1 MAFIKNT
8 NDRGK
13 SFVIF
18 LFFLAIIIGA
28 GYLVYTNQDF
38 QRSHRKEISK
48 INFYLRDYKKQYKKF
63 RKTLDEKIAAW
74 KKSHPKETKK
84 TPPPPKI
91 ETRTFD
97 DLIYPPEDLQKEL
110 PPEMIRH
117 QPDEFTFCSFNADFL
132 LNNKLSDKETV
143 HLANI
148 LRFCDLTSIT
158 GLSNLEFLDQ
168 ITTLLKILRYDAVF
182 ESSAAVNP
190 KEKAFIYLYRNDKVK
205 SLNAGK
211 LFTAENSFSSPPYCK
226 SFKIDTFDFTIASF
240 YSPLENLRLTPVLP
254 LKNLYETLSHENPG
268 IKDIMIFGNFLF
280 NSQELRWDSS
290 SLLPTFAQAANL
302 NKNESELIGN
312 FWFKK
317 NDLVEYNGKSGILN
331 IDENQFPSK
340 QKSYL
345 AGDKPIWAQ
354 FKIMPDDD

>member
-1 MAFIKNT
+1 MAFLKNI
-8 NDRGK
+8 NNHGK

-18 LFFLAIIIGA
+18 IFFLAIIIGA

-38 QRSHRKEISK
+38 QRSHRKEIAK
-48 INFYLRDYKKQYKKF
+48 VNFYLRDYKKQYKKF
-63 RKTLDEKIAAW
+63 RETLGEKIAAW
-74 KKSHPKETKK
+74 EKSHPKETKK

-97 DLIYPPEDLQKEL
+97 DLIYPPEDLQKDL
-110 PPEMIRH
+110 PAEMIRH
-117 QPDEFTFCSFNADFL
+117 QPDEVTFCSFNADFL
-132 LNNKLSDKETV
+132 LNNTLSDKETV

-158 GLSNLEFLDQ
+158 GLSNPEFLGQ

-182 ESSAAVNP
+182 ESSATANP
-190 KEKAFIYLYRNDKVK
+190 QKKTFAYLYRNDKVK

-211 LFTAENSFSSPPYCK
+211 FFTAESSFSSPPYCK
-226 SFKIDTFDFTIASF
+226 SFKIDNFDFTVASF
-240 YSPLENLRLTPVLP
+240 YSPPENLALTSILP
-254 LKNLYETLSHENPG
+254 LKNLYESLSRENPD

-280 NSQELRWDSS
+280 NSQELKWDSS
-290 SLLPTFAQAANL
+290 SLLPTFAQATNSD
-302 NKNESELIGN
+302 KNESELIGN

-317 NDLVEYNGKSGILN
+317 SDLVEYNGKSGVLN

-340 QKSYL
+340 QKSRL
-345 AGDKPIWAQ
+345 AGDKPIWTQ